1 MGVKEKYHVKRI
13 SPDQSYEWLLK
24 KHYAKRI
31 PSISFCFGLYD
42 CENILHG
49 VLTIGKPASPSL
61 CDGVCGKEWS
71 HAVYELNRLCVND
84 GLEKNV
90 LSFFVSK
97 ALTFLRTGFIIVSY
111 ADEGQNH
118 YGYIYQAT
126 NFLYTGRT
134 KERTD
139 IGSEDGTHSRH
150 YDKGVDYKLNRKKRS
165 AKHRYIFFAGKSKFV
180 KLMKS
185 QLKYKVVPYPKG
197 QSKKYDA
204 SYKPNIQQILF

>member
-1 MGVKEKYHVKRI
+1 MAIKDKYTVKRI
-13 SPDQSYEWLLK
+13 SSDQSYEWLLK

-31 PSISFCFGLYD
+31 PSISFCFGLFNSD
-42 CENILHG
+42 NVLQG

-71 HAVYELNRLCVND
+71 HAVYELNRLCINE

-90 LSFFVSK
+90 LSYFVSK
-97 ALTFLRTGFIIVSY
+97 SLSFLRSAFIIVSY
-111 ADEGQNH
+111 ADEGQDH

-126 NFLYTGRT
+126 NFIYTGRT

-150 YDKGVDYKLNRKKRS
+150 YDKNIDYKSNRKKRT
-165 AKHRYIFFAGKSKFV
+165 AKHRYIFFAGKKYIT
-180 KLMKS
+180 KKMKES
-185 QLKYKVVPYPKG
+185 LRYDILPYPKG
-197 QSKKYDA
+197 ESKRYDA
-204 SYKPNIQQILF
+204 SYKPSSQIELF